1 MANRNWKA
9 PAKTLTSGT
18 IRLHATI
25 NLGSS
30 GAVSS
35 YTAPG
40 MTIAKTATKT
50 GRYTLTLADK
60 YSAFLGAA
68 VTVQGA
74 DDAAYTTAAGS
85 HGILRNVDVVTN
97 GVLYVQLVRPDTQA
111 DAEAIDNAKVFVVLD
126 LKNSSLSP

>member
-9 PAKTLTSGT
+9 PAKTLTSGV
-18 IRLHATI
+18 IKLYATL

-40 MTIAKTATKT
+40 ITVAKTAAKT

-60 YSAFLGAA
+60 YAALLSAEIR
-68 VTVQGA
+68 VQGA
-74 DDAAYTTAAGS
+74 DDTAYTGTAGS
-85 HGILRNVDVVTN
+85 VGILRAVDVVTN
-97 GVLYVQLVRPDTQA
+97 GVLYVQLIRPDTSA
-111 DAEAIDNAKVFVVLD
+111 DAEAIDNAKVYIELT